1 MKLFSFDTVVVHYI
15 GNISELKANHL
26 TLANIDFDTG
36 NKTAIGEY
44 TLTDQ
49 TYQELVI
56 KLKEKN
62 FNFVSAALKKNILN
76 FYHENNAPASTD
88 GEQQQE
94 FKEALDSL
102 KNVHVS

>member
-1 MKLFSFDTVVVHYI
+1 MIIYL
-15 GNISELKANHL
+15 NINHF

-49 TYQELVI
+49 TYQALVI

-62 FNFVSAALKKNILN
+62 FNFVSAALKKNILD
-76 FYHENNAPASTD
+76 FYHGNNAPASTD
-88 GEQQQE
+88 GEDQQE

-102 KNVHVS
+102 KTVQVL